1 MTTGGTR
8 SVSTGAPEPGEPDPL
23 AEATPAQRLIL
34 LGCGFVIAAVLVVVV
49 VFAIAFAIRSI

>member
-1 MTTGGTR
+1 M
-8 SVSTGAPEPGEPDPL
+8 STGAPEPGEPDPL

-49 VFAIAFAIRSI
+49 VFAIAFAVRSI